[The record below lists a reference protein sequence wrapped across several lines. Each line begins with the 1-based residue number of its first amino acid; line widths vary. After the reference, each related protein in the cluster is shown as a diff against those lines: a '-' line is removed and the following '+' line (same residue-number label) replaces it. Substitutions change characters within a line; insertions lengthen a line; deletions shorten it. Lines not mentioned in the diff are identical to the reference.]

1 MTGSEEFADY
11 RQQLLPWEECQKRL
25 EAYCDALQFPQ
36 DASEFVAH
44 LQQKLATVA
53 RKLDQSFLHNSEL
66 TIDDNGKPHL
76 KRMKAA
82 PIPDGLDEFKEN
94 VREQMPERH
103 LLDILKNVHHWVNY
117 TRHFT
122 PPSGSDPK
130 IIDAVSNYL
139 FTIFGYG
146 CGLGPTQTARH
157 AHQEITLRVLKR
169 INDQHITTEKLQAA
183 LQDIINEYIRFELP
197 FLWGS
202 GKAAIADG
210 THVQLLE
217 NNLVGEKHI
226 RYGSY
231 GGIAYHHISD
241 TYAVRFDEKRRTP
254 SAIALFSHFI
264 ACGVWEAVYILD
276 GLLKNTSKLQ
286 PDTVHADTQGQ
297 SEPVFGLAYLLGIK
311 LMPRM
316 RTWDDVTF
324 YRPWDAE
331 GLQSDG
337 TANATYR
344 HIDALFTK
352 TVNWQLIQNHFRDI
366 LQVVLSIQAGKVTP
380 SMLLQKLGVYSR
392 KNKLYLAFRELG
404 RVVRTLF
411 LLEYISSEPMR
422 REIRGATTKIES
434 FNNFRD
440 WVSFGGH
447 TITSGDPVERE
458 KCLKYINLVQNVIM
472 LHNIVDLTK
481 VLNQMVASGH
491 QVTEPLVQRL
501 SPYMTKHIKRFGQY
515 VLDMDTVPEPLEIP
529 KLAL

>member
-1 MTGSEEFADY
+1 
-11 RQQLLPWEECQKRL
+11 
-25 EAYCDALQFPQ
+25 
-36 DASEFVAH
+36 
-44 LQQKLATVA
+44 
-53 RKLDQSFLHNSEL
+53 
-66 TIDDNGKPHL
+66 
-76 KRMKAA
+76 MKAD
-82 PIPDGLDEFKEN
+82 PIPDGLDQFKEN
-94 VREQMPERH
+94 VQERMPERH
-103 LLDILKNVHHWVNY
+103 LLDILKNVQHWVNY

-130 IIDAVSNYL
+130 MTDAISRYL

-157 AHQEITLRVLKR
+157 AHQEITLRVLSR
-169 INDQHITTEKLQAA
+169 INDQHITTAKLQMA
-183 LQDIINEYIRFELP
+183 LQDIINEYIRFDLP

-210 THVQLLE
+210 THVQLIE

-226 RYGSY
+226 RYGGY
-231 GGIAYHHISD
+231 GG
-241 TYAVRFDEKRRTP
+241 
-254 SAIALFSHFI
+254 
-264 ACGVWEAVYILD
+264 
-276 GLLKNTSKLQ
+276 TSKLQ

-316 RTWDDVTF
+316 RTWDDVAF
-324 YRPWDAE
+324 YRPSE
-331 GLQSDG
+331 
-337 TANATYR
+337 NATYK

-352 TVNWQLIQNHFRDI
+352 TVNWHLIRTHFKDI

-422 REIRGATTKIES
+422 QEIRGATTKIES

-440 WVSFGGH
+440 WVLFGGH
-447 TITSGDPVERE
+447 AITSGDPVERE
-458 KCLKYINLVQNVIM
+458 KRLKYMNLVANVIM
-472 LHNIVDLTK
+472 LHNIIDLTK
-481 VLNQMVASGH
+481 VLNQMVVSGH

-515 VLDMDTVPEPLEIP
+515 VLDMNTLPEPLEIP
-529 KLAL
+529 KLVLR